1 MNLVI
6 NGEKR
11 DLGPGI
17 TNVGLLI
24 GALSVKKERT
34 AVELNGTII
43 DQSKWDST
51 ELSSGDKIEIVSF
64 VGGG

>member
-1 MNLVI
+1 MDLVI

-11 DLGPGI
+11 DFGPGI

-24 GALSVKKERT
+24 GALSVKNERT

-51 ELSSGDKIEIVSF
+51 GLRSGDKIEIVSF